1 MKDYRE
7 IIKRPIITEKSSDLM
22 SENKYTFA
30 VDKRAN
36 KVEIKEAIEKLFEV
50 KVEKVNVM
58 TVLPKKRRV
67 GKYTGFKPG
76 YKKAIVKLAEGNSIE
91 LFEV

>member
-1 MKDYRE
+1 MKDPRDV
-7 IIKRPIITEKSSDLM
+7 IKRPIITERTSDLM
-22 SENKYTFA
+22 AEGKYTFA

-36 KVEIKEAIEKLFEV
+36 KLDVKFAIEQLFEV

-58 TVLPKKRRV
+58 NVIPKRRRV
-67 GKYTGFKPG
+67 GKYEGMKPG